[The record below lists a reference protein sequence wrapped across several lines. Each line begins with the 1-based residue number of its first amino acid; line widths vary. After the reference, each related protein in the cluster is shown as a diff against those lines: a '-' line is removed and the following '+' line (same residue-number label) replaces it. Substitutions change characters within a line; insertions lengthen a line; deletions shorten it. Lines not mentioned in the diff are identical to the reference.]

1 MRKAILIPTII
12 IFGTILIRFAIN
24 FVTDSIKIKMLK
36 VYRPPEVTV
45 EKVKTLKIHKKFEA
59 SGRIEAQSQVDII
72 SRVSGYL
79 EKSYFEEGSYVK
91 KGDTLFLIE
100 ADEYKNSADIASA
113 DVNRLQAELTFANK
127 QLERAQELVKSDY
140 IAKSRYDELKANRDS
155 LFAQLNSAK
164 SDLKNK
170 NNQLPYTIIK
180 SPRDGKIGTVD
191 ISVGNYVNSS
201 TGPLTTINSTDP
213 MYVTFSL
220 SSVDYSFLSSID
232 KGNNKNRKV
241 EIYPAGSSTKYEY
254 NGIQNFYDNKIE
266 PRSGTVR
273 LRATIKNPNNKLIH
287 GEYVKTV
294 IYSNNEVSVNII
306 PIVSVTENQRGKFVY
321 TLNSKNIPTQTFIKT
336 DGQINNHWIVT
347 EGLKNGDTII
357 VNGVMKVKPD
367 KPVKITTQVQQ

>member
-170 NNQLPYTIIK
+170 NKNLSYTIIK
-180 SPRDGKIGTVD
+180 SPIDGKIGTVD

-241 EIYPAGSSTKYEY
+241 EIYPDGSSTKYEY

-367 KPVKITTQVQQ
+367 KPVKITTQVQK

>member
-170 NNQLPYTIIK
+170 NKNLSYTIIK
-180 SPRDGKIGTVD
+180 SPIDGKIGTVD

-367 KPVKITTQVQQ
+367 KPVKITTQVQK